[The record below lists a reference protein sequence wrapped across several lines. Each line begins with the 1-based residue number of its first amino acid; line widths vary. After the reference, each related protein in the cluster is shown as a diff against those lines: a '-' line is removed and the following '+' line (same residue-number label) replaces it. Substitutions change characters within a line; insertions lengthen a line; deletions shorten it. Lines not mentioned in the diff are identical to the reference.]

1 MKTQGT
7 IDLFMY
13 WNRIRGDLLT
23 PPRSKV
29 EPSDIRGVLPYTFI
43 LQNSEANKIS
53 FRLAGTRLCALL
65 GGELRHKPFDL
76 VFQERDH
83 QLIAKLVESCRR
95 DKLVVSL
102 SLEGVTLRRRTFAFD
117 MVLLPLAQ
125 EDGHGLIL
133 GCIQS
138 ESFGQWLGRDHIE
151 RFNVESLRMVDPNR
165 EKELLSQ
172 RLALDVPTLIPNT
185 GDAMQPLP
193 YSDDAKIIPI
203 RSGMK
208 FTIIEGGK
216 KD

>member
-43 LQNSEANKIS
+43 LQNSDINKIS
-53 FRLAGTRLCALL
+53 FRLAGTRLCALS
-65 GGELRHKPFDL
+65 GGELRHKAFDT
-76 VFQERDH
+76 VFNERDH
-83 QLIAKLVESCRR
+83 LLIGKLVESCRR

-102 SLEGVTLRRRTFAFD
+102 SLEGVTLRRRKFAFD

-125 EDGHGLIL
+125 EEGHGLIL

-138 ESFGQWLGRDHIE
+138 ESFGQWLGRDHIDN
-151 RFNVESLRMVDPNR
+151 FSVTSLRMVDPNR
-165 EKELLSQ
+165 EKEILSQ
-172 RLALDVPTLIPNT
+172 RVELRVPSLIPNT
-185 GDAMQPLP
+185 GDATRPLP
-193 YSDDAKIIPI
+193 SSNDPAIVPI
-203 RSGMK
+203 RSGVQ

>member
-13 WNRIRGDLLT
+13 WNRIRGDLQA

-29 EPSDIRGVLPYTFI
+29 EPSDIRKVLPYTFI
-43 LQNSEANKIS
+43 LQNSDDNKIA
-53 FRLAGTRLCALL
+53 FRLAGTRLCAAV
-65 GGELRHKPFDL
+65 GTELRHKPFD
-76 VFQERDH
+76 VIFNERDH
-83 QLIAKLVESCRR
+83 ILIAKLVESCRR

-102 SLEGVTLRRRTFAFD
+102 SVEGVTLKRRKFAFD

-125 EDGHGLIL
+125 EEGYGLIL

-138 ESFGQWLGRDHIE
+138 ESFGQWLGRDHIDT
-151 RFNVESLRMVDPNR
+151 FNVTTLRMLDPNR
-165 EKELLSQ
+165 EKEILSQ
-172 RLALDVPTLIPNT
+172 RIALDVPTLIPNT

-193 YSDDAKIIPI
+193 HDDDI
-203 RSGMK
+203 RPPARMGLQL
-208 FTIIEGGK
+208 TVIEGGK